1 MEKKSN
7 VKKNVSKKVKKDKQ
21 QKGSGLMGMGM
32 DTIKNRFK
40 PYRRFF
46 FAETHQ

>member
-1 MEKKSN
+1 MAKKSN

-21 QKGSGLMGMGM
+21 QKGSALMGM